1 MAATLT
7 SRAVV
12 RKRAPIGTVISQAVM
27 HIVLLL
33 LVVLAIV
40 PFVWSFVSSFKIFK
54 ELNTSPD
61 FFPRVWTLKNYN
73 EIITRVGFFDAMSN
87 SIIVAFAVT
96 ISVLITSSALG
107 YVFAKYRFPGKEKLF
122 AALLSTMMLPFAV
135 VLVPL
140 YITVVALGLHNQL
153 SGIIVVGMWST
164 FGIFMMRQFIETIP
178 SELIDAARIDGSSE
192 FRIYSQLILPLSAA
206 PLGALAVMTFLA
218 QWDNYLWPLVVI
230 NSPEKQT
237 LPLLLAGLRSLYWT
251 RYDLWTAGSM
261 LTILPVMTL
270 YIFASK
276 YFIQGIATTG
286 MKG

>member
-7 SRAVV
+7 STAVS
-12 RKRAPIGTVISQAVM
+12 RKRAPIGTVISQALMHVVM
-27 HIVLLL
+27 VLLA
-33 LVVLAIV
+33 VLAIV

-73 EIITRVGFFDAMSN
+73 EIITRVGFFDAMRN

-140 YITVVALGLHNQL
+140 YITVVAFGLHNQL

>member
-7 SRAVV
+7 QPGVA
-12 RKRAPIGTVISQAVM
+12 RKRTSIQSSLAQGLM
-27 HIVLLL
+27 HALLL
-33 LVVLAIV
+33 LLCVLAIV
-40 PFVWSFVSSFKIFK
+40 PFLWSFFASFKIFR
-54 ELNTSPD
+54 ELNTSTD
-61 FFPRVWTLKNYN
+61 FFPKVWTLKNYD
-73 EIITRVGFFDAMSN
+73 EIITRVGFFDAMRN
-87 SIIVAFAVT
+87 SFIVAIAVT
-96 ISVLITSSALG
+96 LCVLLTSSALG
-107 YVFAKYRFPGKEKLF
+107 YVFAKYRFPGKDKLF
-122 AALLSTMMLPFAV
+122 AALLSTLMLPFAV

-140 YITVVALGLHNQL
+140 YITVVTFGLHNQL
-153 SGIIVVGMWST
+153 MGIIIVSMWST

-192 FRIYSQLILPLSAA
+192 FRIYSLIILPLSAA

-270 YIFASK
+270 YAFASK

>member
-1 MAATLT
+1 MATKLAQSRVTYKRTPLRSTLT
-7 SRAVV
+7 Q
-12 RKRAPIGTVISQAVM
+12 GLM
-27 HIVLLL
+27 HALLL
-33 LVVLAIV
+33 ILGVSVIM
-40 PFVWSFVSSFKIFK
+40 PFLWSFFASFKFFK

-61 FFPRVWTLKNYN
+61 FFPKVWTLKNYD
-73 EIITRVGFFDAMSN
+73 EIITRVGFFDALRN

-96 ISVLITSSALG
+96 FCVLFTSSALG
-107 YVFAKYRFPGKEKLF
+107 YVFAKYHFPGKDKLF

-140 YITVVALGLHNQL
+140 YITIVTFGLQNQL
-153 SGIIVVGMWST
+153 IGIIVVSTWST
-164 FGIFMMRQFIETIP
+164 FGIFMMRQFMESIP

-192 FRIYSQLILPLSAA
+192 FRIYSLIILPLSAA
-206 PLGALAVMTFLA
+206 PLAALAVMTFLA

-237 LPLLLAGLRSLYWT
+237 LPLLLAGLRSLYMT

-270 YIFASK
+270 YVFASK

>member
-7 SRAVV
+7 QPRVA
-12 RKRAPIGTVISQAVM
+12 RKRASIQSSLAQGLM
-27 HIVLLL
+27 HALLL
-33 LVVLAIV
+33 LLCVLAIV
-40 PFVWSFVSSFKIFK
+40 PFLWSFFASFKIFR
-54 ELNTSPD
+54 ELNTSTD
-61 FFPRVWTLKNYN
+61 FFPKVWTLKNYD
-73 EIITRVGFFDAMSN
+73 EIITRVGFFEAMRN
-87 SIIVAFAVT
+87 SFIVAIAVT
-96 ISVLITSSALG
+96 LCVLLTSSALG
-107 YVFAKYRFPGKEKLF
+107 YVFAKYRFPGKDKLF
-122 AALLSTMMLPFAV
+122 AALLSTLMLPFAV

-140 YITVVALGLHNQL
+140 YITVVTFGLHNQL
-153 SGIIVVGMWST
+153 MGIIIVSMWST

-192 FRIYSQLILPLSAA
+192 FRIYSLIILPLSAA

-270 YIFASK
+270 YAFASK

>member
-1 MAATLT
+1 MAAALNQP
-7 SRAVV
+7 VMV
-12 RKRAPIGTVISQAVM
+12 RKRTSLRTTLAQSIM
-27 HIVLLL
+27 HAVLLL
-33 LVVLAIV
+33 LCVMAIV
-40 PFVWSFVSSFKIFK
+40 PFVWSFMASFKVFK
-54 ELNTSPD
+54 ELNTSTD
-61 FFPRVWTLKNYN
+61 FFPKVWTLKNYN
-73 EIITRVGFFDAMSN
+73 EIITRVGFFDAMRN

-96 ISVLITSSALG
+96 FCVLLTSSLLG
-107 YVFAKYRFPGKEKLF
+107 YVFSKYRFPGKEKLF
-122 AALLSTMMLPFAV
+122 AALLSTLMLPFAV

-140 YITVVALGLHNQL
+140 YITVVAFGMQNQL
-153 SGIIVVGMWST
+153 MGIIVVGMWST
-164 FGIFMMRQFIETIP
+164 FGIFMMRQFMEGIP
-178 SELIDAARIDGSSE
+178 NELIDAARIDGSSE
-192 FRIYSQLILPLSAA
+192 FRIFSQVILPLSAA

-270 YIFASK
+270 YALASK

>member
-1 MAATLT
+1 
-7 SRAVV
+7 
-12 RKRAPIGTVISQAVM
+12 M
-27 HIVLLL
+27 HALLL
-33 LVVLAIV
+33 ILGVSVIM
-40 PFVWSFVSSFKIFK
+40 PFLWSFFASFKFFK

-61 FFPRVWTLKNYN
+61 FFPKVWTLKNYD
-73 EIITRVGFFDAMSN
+73 EIITRVGFFDALRN

-96 ISVLITSSALG
+96 FCVLFTSSALG
-107 YVFAKYRFPGKEKLF
+107 YVFAKYHFPGKDKLF

-140 YITVVALGLHNQL
+140 YITIVTFGLQNQL
-153 SGIIVVGMWST
+153 IGIIVVSTWST
-164 FGIFMMRQFIETIP
+164 FGIFMMRQFMESIP

-192 FRIYSQLILPLSAA
+192 FRIYSLIILPLSAA
-206 PLGALAVMTFLA
+206 PLAALAVMTFLA

-237 LPLLLAGLRSLYWT
+237 LPLLLAGLRSLYMT

-270 YIFASK
+270 YVFASK